1 MKEQLLR
8 AYEAIPVPAGLAEQV
23 LAACEAA
30 PATPTVLPRRTAR
43 RWMTP
48 AVSLAA
54 CAAVLFVTLAATGR
68 LPGGSHHG
76 AVVPPLSDGAEEEPD
91 STTTN
96 TTTTTGRTEN
106 NAKPGEVQ
114 ATTTANKSTTTKN
127 FTTSKKMTM
136 ATTKKGIAPSQP
148 LQTTRRTVSTTK
160 VDHCMYSLPG
170 DYISMTLS
178 QLAGHFGRRLQP
190 AWLPE
195 DLELV
200 TFSSGYGVW
209 YRNEE
214 KMQNLTDWEKK
225 QFENGTWR
233 DAEVIYDQN
242 GIHYHGEGARTLNV
256 SVSTAPY
263 PRNMLGDLT
272 RFDEAVTVAGTAV
285 KLAYYDDSAYG
296 ADAQYA
302 YSALFVVEDVEFYL
316 NSWNIPREEFLKIL
330 ESLL

>member
-1 MKEQLLR
+1 MNEQLLR
-8 AYEAIPVPAGLAEQV
+8 AYEAIPVPAGLAGRV

-30 PATPTVLPRRTAR
+30 SAVPTVLPRRPAR

-54 CAAVLFVTLAATGR
+54 CAAVLFITLAATGR
-68 LPGGSHHG
+68 LPGGFHQG
-76 AVVPPLSDGAEEEPD
+76 AVVPPLSDGIEEESD
-91 STTTN
+91 STTT
-96 TTTTTGRTEN
+96 TTAGTKN
-106 NAKPGEVQ
+106 NAKPGEVH
-114 ATTTANKSTTTKN
+114 ATTEANKATTTKN
-127 FTTSKKMTM
+127 FTTSKKMTVTTTQKGNAPSRPVQTTRKTM
-136 ATTKKGIAPSQP
+136 ATTHMDYCK
-148 LQTTRRTVSTTK
+148 
-160 VDHCMYSLPG
+160 YSLPG
-170 DYISMTLS
+170 DYVSMNLS

-233 DAEVIYDQN
+233 DEEVIYDQN

-263 PRNMLGDLT
+263 PRNMLGDLN
-272 RFDEAVTVAGTAV
+272 RFDEAVTVAGAAV
-285 KLAYYDDSAYG
+285 KLAYYDDSVYTG
-296 ADAQYA
+296 NGQYC
-302 YSALFVVEDVEFYL
+302 YSALFVVGDVEFYL
-316 NSWNIPREEFLKIL
+316 SAWNIPREEFLKIL